1 MKTTTYNRMAAMLII
16 SVFAVPMLASAFAEA
31 SNGADEFVSY
41 YDQLDANGKAI
52 YDAINSA
59 TPDMTTITVE
69 LPFVLTAR
77 AGNSA
82 DAESYVK
89 TMVKSSIDTAFAALR
104 LSSPLAFWVWGP
116 SLVRWSLDE
125 QLVNNTATIS
135 GITFTLSFSNYPKD
149 PVTGQFQGI
158 QKMLDDINAAMDEFH
173 TSSTTERGILLD
185 INNYLVNLVTYDPN
199 WRGANES
206 IFTHDVY
213 GVFVDPSHYA
223 VCDGYSKAFL
233 LLCEKEGF
241 DCVVVM
247 GTALPNLENHAWNYV
262 KMDDGNWYGID
273 VTWNDDGH
281 GDNPYFL
288 SGGDTFFSTHQQGV
302 FLRAGLMTYQ
312 LNSPA
317 LNSVGYGGGHQTNY
331 ELYSWI
337 LAAVIIAAMS
347 IALYKL
353 ARKGS

>member
-1 MKTTTYNRMAAMLII
+1 MKTTTYNKMAALLII
-16 SVFAVPMLASAFAEA
+16 SVFAVPMLVSAVSDESHA
-31 SNGADEFVSY
+31 ADEFVSY

-59 TPDMTTITVE
+59 TPDLDTIYVK
-69 LPFVLTAR
+69 LPFVLSAS
-77 AGNSA
+77 AGNST
-82 DAESYVK
+82 DAEAYVK
-89 TMVKSSIDTAFAALR
+89 TMVKASIDTSFAALR

-125 QLVNNTATIS
+125 KLADTSATVT
-135 GITFTLSFSNYPKD
+135 GITFTLGLGNYPKD
-149 PVTGQFQGI
+149 PVTGQFEGI
-158 QKMLDDINAAMDEFH
+158 QKMLDDINAAVDKFH
-173 TSSTTERGILLD
+173 SSSTSMRGILLD
-185 INNYLVNLVTYDPN
+185 MNNYLVNLVTYDPN
-199 WRGANES
+199 WGKANES
-206 IFTHDVY
+206 PFTHDVY

-223 VCDGYSKAFL
+223 VCDGYSKALL
-233 LLCEKEGF
+233 LLCQREGI

-262 KMDDGNWYGID
+262 KMDDGKWYGID

-288 SGGDTFFSTHQQGV
+288 AGGDTFFSTHQQGV

-317 LNSVGYGGGHQTNY
+317 LNSVGYGGGKPNNY
-331 ELYSWI
+331 ELISWI
-337 LAAVIIAAMS
+337 LAAVIIAAMAF
-347 IALYKL
+347 ALYKL
-353 ARKGS
+353 ARKKK